1 MSTQNTFKTA
11 LLLGALTGFFML
23 MGSLIG
29 GTGGMIF
36 ALVLA
41 IIMNMGAWWFS
52 ASLAL
57 RFSGAQEVSPEDAP
71 ELHRM
76 VEHLAQN
83 ANMPKPKVY
92 LIQSDM
98 PNAFATGRNP
108 QNGAVAVTT
117 GIMHLL
123 TYDELA
129 GVMAHELAHI
139 KNYDTLISSIAAT
152 FGGAISMI
160 ADMAFWGMLFGGGD
174 DEDNPGGIIGGFLM
188 MILAPIIALIIQMAI
203 SRAREFVAD
212 ADGAKIQGNPLML
225 ARALRKI
232 EQWSAQQMHMGVQPQ
247 VNPAT
252 SHLYIINPL
261 KGGMADLFR
270 THPRTE
276 ERIARLEAMV

>member
-1 MSTQNTFKTA
+1 MHTQNTFKTV
-11 LLLGALTGFFML
+11 LLLGTLTGFFVL

-41 IIMNMGAWWFS
+41 VVMNMGAWWFS

-57 RFSGAQEVSPEDAP
+57 RFSGAQEVSPEESP

-76 VEHLAQN
+76 VEQLAQN

-92 LIQSDM
+92 IIQSDM

-152 FGGAISMI
+152 IGGAISMI

-174 DEDNPGGIIGGFLM
+174 DEDNPGGIIGGILM

-232 EQWSAQQMHMGVQPQ
+232 EQWSEQQQHMGMQPQ

-261 KGGMADLFR
+261 KGGLADLFR

-276 ERIARLEAMV
+276 ERIARLEAMA